1 MSVTPS
7 IFVRSL
13 RTEAAQ
19 PPQTIFGTLSD
30 TRTPSVT
37 LGAAG
42 VSGTTAD
49 DGTAAGAGEFSTE
62 TGPVSVEQPAKD
74 AMTLP
79 DSSMGTN
86 FFTMILQKTNNT
98 KMVVIRDS
106 PGAYLD
112 FNGFHQPDTLTFPS
126 ASPVVPVADGCFHCT
141 PYGRRNDRG
150 ISRRCSKPDYSGLA
164 DS

>member
-37 LGAAG
+37 LGTAG
-42 VSGTTAD
+42 VAGTTAD
-49 DGTAAGAGEFSTE
+49 AGGVSTK
-62 TGPVSVEQPAKD
+62 TGSVSVEQPAKD

-86 FFTMILQKTNNT
+86 FFTMILQKN
-98 KMVVIRDS
+98 
-106 PGAYLD
+106 
-112 FNGFHQPDTLTFPS
+112 
-126 ASPVVPVADGCFHCT
+126 
-141 PYGRRNDRG
+141 
-150 ISRRCSKPDYSGLA
+150 
-164 DS
+164 